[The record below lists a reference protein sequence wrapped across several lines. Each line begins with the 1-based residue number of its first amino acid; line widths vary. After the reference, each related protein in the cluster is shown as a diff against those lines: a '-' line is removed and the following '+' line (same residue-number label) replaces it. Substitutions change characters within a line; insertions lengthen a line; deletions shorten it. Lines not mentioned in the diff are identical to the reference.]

1 MASLGIDGL
10 VSGLDTTTLINTLM
24 ASEAVPQ
31 TILKNK
37 ATVGQTLVTALQGL
51 NTKVADLATLAK
63 KASAVDSLAVST
75 ATSSST
81 SVTAATTAGAI
92 PGQLDFTVR
101 STAQAKSGVTAAMTA
116 WPDSPA
122 TLTFVGAGGKT
133 TEVTAASSSLDDVVK
148 AVNASADAGV
158 RATKVASGK
167 DASGA
172 TLYRL
177 QLTSATSGAEGGFE
191 VHRGTAAAVADGS
204 AVNLLTQPGAAVVKE
219 ARDASVTLW
228 AGTAAEQVVTSSSN
242 TFGDLLPGVSV
253 TLASTAKAD
262 EAVTLTVARDTAA
275 ASKVASDLVAG
286 LNGVL
291 TLIAQRSATSSSTG
305 STGTTTVTAGAFTGN
320 STTREVAQKIS
331 SSMSAPIG
339 GASPASIG
347 ISISRTGTF
356 DFDDAK
362 FQAALAADPAK
373 VQSML
378 TELAGRVSTAATAAS
393 DKYDGSLTK
402 VISGQQSVVRDLND
416 QISTWDDR
424 LSSRRAQ
431 LQKTYSALETALSSL
446 QSQQSWLTSQLSS
459 LSTSS

>member
-228 AGTAAEQVVTSSSN
+228 AGTAAEQVVTSASN
-242 TFGDLLPGVSV
+242 TFSDLLPGVSV
-253 TLASTAKAD
+253 TLAATAKAD
-262 EAVTLTVARDTAA
+262 EAVTVTVARDTAA
-275 ASKVASDLVAG
+275 ASKVASDLVTG

-291 TLIAQRSATSSSTG
+291 TLIAQRSASTTSTSA
-305 STGTTTVTAGAFTGN
+305 TGTTSVTGGAFTGN
-320 STTREVAQKIS
+320 STTREVSQRLS
-331 SSMSAPIG
+331 SAMSAPIG
-339 GASPASIG
+339 GTSPSSIG
-347 ISISRTGTF
+347 ISITKTGTF
-356 DFDDAK
+356 EFDDAK
-362 FQAALAADPAK
+362 FQTALAADPAK

-378 TELAGRVSTAATAAS
+378 TELAGRVSTAASSAS
-393 DKYDGSLTK
+393 DKFDGTLTK
-402 VISGQQSVVRDLND
+402 VITGQQSLVKDLND
-416 QISTWDDR
+416 QVSVWDDR